1 MKRNVLLTM
10 TALLTLWVA
19 SCGKS
24 DSDAPITPEDKTPM
38 KRIKEVNFA
47 YIDDENVLNIDL
59 ITNMHTTQNWSDI
72 YNEKINKSYTLKT
85 AKVSYEYNEAGKIT
99 KLTESYEGREDRVKQ
114 FSYVGNEMTLTFK
127 NDEGKLESQKVQL
140 DKNGNP
146 ILKGYVFNDEGQ
158 MIEHR
163 DEKLTW
169 ENGNLQKVKR
179 EQLIFGEKQIIEH
192 HFSYYTDKPN
202 KNNFFLWDVE
212 GLVHANY
219 GLYFGDRIAIPYGTA
234 TKNLVKS
241 LVFFS
246 DGAESFRN
254 DYSYTY
260 DNEGYVIAIK
270 EEAYGSNVG
279 SYTISYPEGE
289 PQLQLFKG
297 FAERVQQG
305 TEKGYTYKLVS
316 DTNGK
321 EVFEIVQPIKVTKD
335 VNGKLINLLVDKVYK
350 HTINYTENNGTRT
363 YKEFELKVFFRE
375 HMVTNYQI
383 NY

>member
-24 DSDAPITPEDKTPM
+24 DSDTPITPEDKTPM
-38 KRIKEVNFA
+38 KRVKEVNFT
-47 YIDDENVLNIDL
+47 YIDNENVLNIDL

-85 AKVSYEYNEAGKIT
+85 AKASYEYNEAGKIT

-158 MIEHR
+158 MIEQR

-179 EQLIFGEKQIIEH
+179 EQLIFGEKRLIER

-202 KNNFFLWDVE
+202 KNKFFLWDVE
-212 GLVHANY
+212 GMVYANY
-219 GLYFGDRIAIPYGTA
+219 GLYFGSRVAIPYGTA

-260 DNEGYVIAIK
+260 DNEGYVTAIK
-270 EEAYGSNVG
+270 EEAYGSNIG
-279 SYTISYPEGE
+279 SYTISYLEGE

-297 FAERVQQG
+297 FAERVKQG

>member
-24 DSDAPITPEDKTPM
+24 DSDTPITPEDKTPM
-38 KRIKEVNFA
+38 KRVKEVNFT
-47 YIDDENVLNIDL
+47 YIDNENVLNIDL

-158 MIEHR
+158 MIEQR

-179 EQLIFGEKQIIEH
+179 EQLIFGEKRLIER

-202 KNNFFLWDVE
+202 KNKFFLWDVE
-212 GLVHANY
+212 GMVYANY
-219 GLYFGDRIAIPYGTA
+219 GLYFGSRVAIPYGTA

-260 DNEGYVIAIK
+260 DNEGYVTAIK
-270 EEAYGSNVG
+270 EEAYGSNIG
-279 SYTISYPEGE
+279 SYTISYLEGE

-297 FAERVQQG
+297 FAERVKQG

>member
-24 DSDAPITPEDKTPM
+24 DSDTPITPEDKTPM
-38 KRIKEVNFA
+38 KRVKEVNFT
-47 YIDDENVLNIDL
+47 YIDNENVLNIDL

-158 MIEHR
+158 MIEQR

-179 EQLIFGEKQIIEH
+179 EQLIFGEKRLIER

-202 KNNFFLWDVE
+202 KNKFFLWDVE
-212 GLVHANY
+212 GMVYANY
-219 GLYFGDRIAIPYGTA
+219 GLYFGSRVAIPYGTA

-246 DGAESFRN
+246 EGAESFRN

-260 DNEGYVIAIK
+260 DNEGYVTAIK
-270 EEAYGSNVG
+270 EEAYGSNIG